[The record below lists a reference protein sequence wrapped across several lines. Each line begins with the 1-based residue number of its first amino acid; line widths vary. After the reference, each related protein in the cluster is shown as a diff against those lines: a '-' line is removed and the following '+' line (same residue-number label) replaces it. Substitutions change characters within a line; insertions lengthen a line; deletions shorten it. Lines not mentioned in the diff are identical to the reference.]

1 MTEVQGHAAATNKY
15 VRSFYHRTSGKSTL
29 KVKNMA
35 RPRVIVAIVAILIML
50 TNCGAPATPPP
61 PAPTATTTGARA
73 IVIGMI
79 SSEPVKVLTRAQPLA
94 DYLATRL
101 SSFGIGAGEVK
112 VAPDPPT
119 LAHWMEAGEVDL
131 VFDSP
136 YPAMIVSDQANAQLI
151 LRRWKDG
158 IAEYHAVVFTS
169 ADSGHR
175 SLTDLSG
182 HMIGL
187 EEEYSTSGYL
197 LPLTHLI
204 KAKLKPVKKTDPTAT
219 VTDDEIG
226 YVFTTKSGGDPS
238 NTLEWVL
245 NKKVAAGAAE
255 QQFFVQLPEA
265 TRARLTILAE
275 TESVARQ
282 VVVARS
288 GLEPALL
295 QAITTQLLD
304 MDKSPEGRTVL
315 ETFQQTTRFDEL
327 SPEALAQIRALY
339 ELAQGK

>member
-1 MTEVQGHAAATNKY
+1 
-15 VRSFYHRTSGKSTL
+15 
-29 KVKNMA
+29 
-35 RPRVIVAIVAILIML
+35 
-50 TNCGAPATPPP
+50 
-61 PAPTATTTGARA
+61 
-73 IVIGMI
+73 
-79 SSEPVKVLTRAQPLA
+79 
-94 DYLATRL
+94 
-101 SSFGIGAGEVK
+101 
-112 VAPDPPT
+112 
-119 LAHWMEAGEVDL
+119 
-131 VFDSP
+131 
-136 YPAMIVSDQANAQLI
+136 
-151 LRRWKDG
+151 
-158 IAEYHAVVFTS
+158 
-169 ADSGHR
+169 
-175 SLTDLSG
+175 
-182 HMIGL
+182 MIGL
-187 EEEYSTSGYL
+187 EEQYSTSGYL

-295 QAITTQLLD
+295 QAITTLLLD